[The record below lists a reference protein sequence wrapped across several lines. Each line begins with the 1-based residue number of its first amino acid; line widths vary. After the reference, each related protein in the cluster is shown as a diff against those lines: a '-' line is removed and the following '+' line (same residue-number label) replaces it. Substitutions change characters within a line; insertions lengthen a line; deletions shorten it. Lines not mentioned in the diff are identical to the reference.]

1 MSDQP
6 FVSFIV
12 LAYRQEKFIREAVQS
27 ALAQTYENLEI
38 VLSDDRSPDQ
48 TFEIMKEVANRYK
61 GSHRLILNS
70 NPENLGLAGNLNRAV
85 QLASGDLLVLQGGD
99 DISFPTRTS
108 RLVQRWVSD
117 QPRSDLVYSD
127 AIRIAADGSVLQQ
140 QIPPLPM
147 ATLDEVARGKFFIA
161 GGCVAA
167 YSRSLFAKYG
177 PLNPNVQY
185 EDYVLTFRALLEGG
199 CAFIDEP
206 LVYYRVHENS
216 IVQSTLK
223 GGKTRRTAA
232 RWAKHAA
239 AEAED
244 RLRAWDVS
252 EKEIRISDGGWP
264 AMLHGQDFEAYS
276 SNGSR
281 LAALGCFICAIGTGR
296 LSAAWTFLWRDV
308 LNRKSG
314 SEWRC
319 PTRTK
324 TVRTEIWP
332 APGSI
337 DSRLS

>member
-1 MSDQP
+1 MFMSDQP

-48 TFEIMKEVANRYK
+48 TFQIMAEVANHYK
-61 GSHRLILNS
+61 GSHRLILNR

-99 DISFPTRTS
+99 DISLPARTS

-117 QPRSDLVYSD
+117 QPRRDLVYSD

-147 ATLDEVARGKFFIA
+147 ATLEEVARGKFFLV

-167 YSRSLFAKYG
+167 YSRSLFEKYG
-177 PLNPNVQY
+177 PLNSNVQY
-185 EDYVLTFRALLEGG
+185 EDYVLTFRALLGAG

-206 LVYYRVHENS
+206 LIYYRVHENS

-223 GGKTRRTAA
+223 AGKTRRAAA
-232 RWAKHAA
+232 RWAKHAV

-244 RLRAWDVS
+244 RLRSWDLSGKRNPYLRWLLARNLVFQ
-252 EKEIRISDGGWP
+252 RLD
-264 AMLHGQDFEAYS
+264 ARS
-276 SNGSR
+276 STGSR
-281 LAALGCFICAIGTGR
+281 LAAFGCFICAIGTGR
-296 LSAAWTFLWRDV
+296 PNAAWTFLRRDV
-308 LNRKSG
+308 LNWK
-314 SEWRC
+314 
-319 PTRTK
+319 
-324 TVRTEIWP
+324 
-332 APGSI
+332 
-337 DSRLS
+337 LQ